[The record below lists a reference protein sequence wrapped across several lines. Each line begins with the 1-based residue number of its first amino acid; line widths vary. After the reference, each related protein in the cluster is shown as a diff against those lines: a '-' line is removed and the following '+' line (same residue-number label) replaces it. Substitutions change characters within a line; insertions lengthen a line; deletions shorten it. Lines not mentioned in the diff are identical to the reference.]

1 MVKYSI
7 SRKLILILIF
17 ALILV
22 FLVRVPIN
30 YYSSHDTYNLERTQ
44 KAQLLEKRLKLGIA
58 SPIWNLHYDLVKNI
72 IDIEVQD
79 PYVSSIIITDIDGAI
94 ISIAKHNGV
103 DIHDNQTST
112 FQVYFMDEH
121 IANVKIIF
129 DERIMNDKLWN
140 NFMAF
145 TLQFL
150 VVLIFVSIVFKL
162 SLDSFVIKNLK
173 ILKKSISEI
182 RKNKKYNQKIV
193 IDTNDEFK
201 LLADEFNEMQDTINS
216 TLEDLESLNNDLEKR
231 IQFEVEKNSKRE
243 KEIYNQSKFL
253 QMGEMLSNIAH
264 HWRQPLSA
272 ISTTASGL
280 KIQKE
285 FGMLDDKDF
294 INSIDTIMTQ
304 TKKLSSTI
312 DDFRKF
318 FIEEHSENKTNF
330 DINETISKLSTIIV
344 ATLDEKNITLDTS
357 LEQNLLIYG
366 YQNEIFQVLLN
377 LLNNAI
383 EAFENKQI
391 DYNKKIKI
399 TTYKK
404 DSDIQIEIEDNAGG
418 IPEQYIEKIFD
429 PYFTTKHQ
437 KQGVGVSLYMCKEMI
452 YKHHNGNI
460 IVSNSQNGAKFTII
474 IPTI

>member
-17 ALILV
+17 ALMLV

-30 YYSSHDTYNLERTQ
+30 YYNSYDIYNSERTQ
-44 KAQLLEKRLKLGIA
+44 KAELLEKRLKIA
-58 SPIWNLHYDLVKNI
+58 ISSPIWNLHYNLVKKI

-79 PYVSSIIITDIDGAI
+79 PYVYSIIITDIDGEL
-94 ISIAKHNGV
+94 ISSAKHNGET
-103 DIHDNQTST
+103 IKENQTSA
-112 FQVYFMDEH
+112 FQVYFMDEY
-121 IANVKIIF
+121 IANVKIVF

-140 NFMAF
+140 NFIAF
-145 TLQFL
+145 TLQFFG
-150 VVLIFVSIVFKL
+150 VLIFVSIVFKL
-162 SLDSFVIKNLK
+162 SLDNFVIKNLK

-182 RKNKKYNQKIV
+182 IKNKKYNQKIV
-193 IDTNDEFK
+193 INTNDEFK
-201 LLADEFNEMQDTINS
+201 LLADEFNAMQDTINS

-231 IQFEVEKNSKRE
+231 IQFEVDKNSKRE
-243 KEIYNQSKFL
+243 KELYNQSKFL

-280 KIQKE
+280 KLQKE

-294 INSIDTIMTQ
+294 INSIETIMTQ
-304 TKKLSSTI
+304 TQKLSSTI

-318 FIEEHSENKTNF
+318 FIEEHSETKTNF
-330 DINETISKLSTIIV
+330 DINETLSKLSTIIM
-344 ATLDEKNITLDTS
+344 ATLEEKSIKLDTS
-357 LEQNLLIYG
+357 LEQNLVVYG

-391 DYNKKIKI
+391 DGIKKIEI
-399 TTYKK
+399 RTYKK
-404 DSDIQIEIEDNAGG
+404 DNNILIEIEDNAGG
-418 IPEQYIEKIFD
+418 IPEKYIEKIFD